1 MSMCIAI
8 AMHPTND
15 SKLNL
20 LVVCCVHFDIVT
32 HNSFINMTINGTPHL
47 PQHFNALPVQSAALA
62 FLRAE

>member
-20 LVVCCVHFDIVT
+20 LVVCCVHIDIVT
-32 HNSFINMTINGTPHL
+32 HNSFINMTINGTRHL

-62 FLRAE
+62 FLRAK